1 MQLQRIRE
9 ADTAVRWQHD
19 DDVSECNACR
29 TPLPNNKK
37 KVCLMQPFSLLK
49 RYLER
54 MSSGINC

>member
-37 KVCLMQPFSLLK
+37 KVCLMQPFS
-49 RYLER
+49 
-54 MSSGINC
+54 